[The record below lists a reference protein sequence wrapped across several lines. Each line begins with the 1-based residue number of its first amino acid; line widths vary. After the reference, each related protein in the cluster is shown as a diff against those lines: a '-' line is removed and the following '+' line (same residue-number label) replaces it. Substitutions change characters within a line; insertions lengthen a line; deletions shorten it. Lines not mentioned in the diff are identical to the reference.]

1 MSNVSL
7 FLKKNKIEKP
17 NVFYPATK
25 TLTDESGNPLEW
37 EIRRIPTKED
47 EKIRESCTME
57 IPVTGKPGMFR
68 SKVNA
73 GEYMT
78 KIMAA
83 AVVFPDLYNAELQ
96 DSYGVK
102 TPDELLKEM
111 IDDPGEYSD
120 FVLFVQKLNG
130 YDITISEMA
139 DDAKN

>member
-7 FLKKNKIEKP
+7 FLKKNKAEKS

-25 TLTDESGNPLEW
+25 TLLDGDGKPLKW

-47 EKIRESCTME
+47 EKIRESCTRE

-68 SKVNA
+68 SKINT

-78 KIMAA
+78 NIMVA
-83 AVVFPDLYNAELQ
+83 AVVSPDLYNAELQ

-102 TPDELLKEM
+102 TPEDLLKEM

-120 FVLFVQKLNG
+120 FVVFVQKLNG
-130 YDITISEMA
+130 YDITIDEKA
-139 DDAKN
+139 NEAKN